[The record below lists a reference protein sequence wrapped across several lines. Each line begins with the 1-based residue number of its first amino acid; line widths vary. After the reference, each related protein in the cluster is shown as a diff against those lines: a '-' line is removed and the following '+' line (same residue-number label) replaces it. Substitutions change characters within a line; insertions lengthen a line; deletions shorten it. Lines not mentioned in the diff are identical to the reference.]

1 MEEELEESE
10 TEALAK
16 DDLAEREEGVPMQDK
31 SESGKGT
38 GHAKKAGDKTF
49 NKSQLDEPTE
59 EELEAT
65 ETEEM
70 AEDDPIVLKP
80 PFSNESDDS
89 SAHILVKVQDCRPSR
104 GLLGAAPQL
113 PRRTRGGRNLLLS
126 DPYLPIYSKIRQDIS
141 SGLPYLPFSQT
152 ISTEI

>member
-1 MEEELEESE
+1 MEDELEESE
-10 TEALAK
+10 TEALAE

-31 SESGKGT
+31 YESGKGT

-70 AEDDPIVLKP
+70 AEDDPTMLKP

-89 SAHILVKVQDCRPSR
+89 STDNLV
-104 GLLGAAPQL
+104 
-113 PRRTRGGRNLLLS
+113 N
-126 DPYLPIYSKIRQDIS
+126 IS
-141 SGLPYLPFSQT
+141 WGDQ
-152 ISTEI
+152 

>member
-10 TEALAK
+10 TEALAE

-38 GHAKKAGDKTF
+38 GHGKKAGDKTF

-80 PFSNESDDS
+80 PFPNESDDS
-89 SAHILVKVQDCRPSR
+89 SAHILVKVQAC
-104 GLLGAAPQL
+104 
-113 PRRTRGGRNLLLS
+113 
-126 DPYLPIYSKIRQDIS
+126 
-141 SGLPYLPFSQT
+141 
-152 ISTEI
+152 

>member
-10 TEALAK
+10 TEALAE

-38 GHAKKAGDKTF
+38 GHGKKAGDKTF

-70 AEDDPIVLKP
+70 AEDDPTMLKP
-80 PFSNESDDS
+80 PFPNESDDS
-89 SAHILVKVQDCRPSR
+89 SAHILVKVQDCDPPAVSWEPPHNCRENS
-104 GLLGAAPQL
+104 
-113 PRRTRGGRNLLLS
+113 RRTDLLLS
-126 DPYLPIYSKIRQDIS
+126 DPRIR
-141 SGLPYLPFSQT
+141 
-152 ISTEI
+152 STASTAVLTDRPREY